1 VSTVRRVSLL
11 LVLAGLFATAGL
23 GDAPAQTKTKSKTE
37 SKVETKTETAT
48 ATGLTFELYKD
59 TGGKY
64 RWRLKDAEGTN
75 IGMAPRGYDTK
86 AEAQKGIDAV
96 KAGAARAKVEDET
109 K

>member
-11 LVLAGLFATAGL
+11 LVLAGLFAAAGL
-23 GDAPAQTKTKSKTE
+23 GDAPAQTKTKTKT
-37 SKVETKTETAT
+37 ETKTETAA

-75 IGMAPRGYDTK
+75 IGMAPRGYETK
-86 AEAQKGIDAV
+86 AEAQKGIDAI